1 MENSQPQT
9 VPYKRTSKHP
19 SDDTKAKISSAL
31 KGRAKSD
38 SMRSK
43 LSASMKAYWSDP
55 NNFPDDYNDDGGETS
70 FADIILEME

>member
-1 MENSQPQT
+1 MENSQTQA
-9 VPYKRTSKHP
+9 VAYKRTSKHP

-38 SMRSK
+38 SMRPK

-55 NNFPDDYNDDGGETS
+55 NNFPDDYKEDGGETS
-70 FADIILEME
+70 FADIIL